1 MDLQLIETK
10 HPNPGAQQAYDNL
23 FAIEEQKN
31 AVLSTLTFFFQSVKI
46 EKWHKKHH
54 HSKLSFL
61 SSIVDGTPLIIL
73 AGDVGC
79 GKTALANAIGTP
91 LGRTLDKRIHTFETP
106 SNIRGSGRVGE
117 ISGRITEAF
126 TQAKAKLK
134 GDQVGLLIIDEA
146 DDLASDREQDQAH
159 HEDRSGLNVLIK
171 QIDSIGKEKAN
182 LAILLIT
189 NRLKALDP
197 AVVRRATQVILFNR
211 PDSNG
216 RRQVFGALLTGSSTG
231 KSDIDELVLASDRGD
246 HGYSFSDLVQKV
258 GRQAL
263 IKAIEEDRPFD
274 KTIFL
279 EVLQQVHPSPL
290 IKN

>member
-10 HPNPGAQQAYDNL
+10 HPNHGAQQTYDNL
-23 FAIEEQKN
+23 FAIDDQKS
-31 AVLSTLTFFFQSVKI
+31 VLMRTLTFFFQSTKI
-46 EKWHKKHH
+46 EKWHRKHH
-54 HSKLSFL
+54 HNKLSFL
-61 SSIVDGTPLIIL
+61 TSIVDGTPLIIL

-79 GKTALANAIGTP
+79 GKTALANSIGTP
-91 LGRTLDKRIHTFETP
+91 LGKALDKRIHTFETP

-134 GDQVGLLIIDEA
+134 GDQLGLLIIDEA

-171 QIDSIGKEKAN
+171 QIDSIGKEKVN

-211 PDSNG
+211 PDTEG
-216 RRQVFGALLTGSSTG
+216 RKQVFESMLAGSGAT
-231 KSDIDELVLASDRGD
+231 KADIEGLVEASDRGE
-246 HGYSFSDLVQKV
+246 HSYSFSDLVQKV

-274 KTIFL
+274 KIILL
-279 EVLQQVHPSPL
+279 EVLSQVHPSPL
-290 IKN
+290 INN

>member
-10 HPNPGAQQAYDNL
+10 HPNPIAQKTYDNL
-23 FAIEEQKN
+23 FGIEKQKS
-31 AVLSTLTFFFQSVKI
+31 ALLSTLTFFFQSIKI
-46 EKWHKKHH
+46 EEWHKKYHRG
-54 HSKLSFL
+54 KLSFL
-61 SSIVDGTPLIIL
+61 ASIVDGTPLIIL

-91 LGRTLDKRIHTFETP
+91 LGKVLDKRIHTFETP

-126 TQAKAKLK
+126 TQAKAKFK
-134 GDQVGLLIIDEA
+134 DGQVGLLIIDEA

-182 LAILLIT
+182 LAVLLIT

-211 PDSNG
+211 PDRDG
-216 RRQVFGALLTGSSTG
+216 RKQVFGSLLAGSGATEP
-231 KSDIDELVLASDRGD
+231 DIDELVMASERGE
-246 HGYSFSDLVQKV
+246 HSYSFSDLIQKI

-274 KTIFL
+274 KIILL
-279 EVLQQVHPSPL
+279 EVLSQVHPSPL